1 MEERLSAINE
11 TVQSERHRRSTRRRT
26 RALAAAMHELE
37 DIAAATKK
45 EIAAEKAAIAVEKK
59 EIAAEKADIA
69 AIAAEKKEIA
79 AEKAAIAA
87 EKERVS

>member
-1 MEERLSAINE
+1 MDAYRAICE
-11 TVQSERHRRSTRRRT
+11 TERHRRRTRRRS
-26 RALAAAMHELE
+26 RVLAAAMHELE

-45 EIAAEKAAIAVEKK
+45 EIAAER
-59 EIAAEKADIA
+59 A